1 MKKVICMLLALVMML
16 TVFVGCAKSGES
28 QTADTPTQANAPES
42 AEAESSKDADSDES
56 ANQPEASAEPI
67 TLTFWTPTWRQA
79 AEEAIIADFMEKHPN
94 IKIEATYLSS
104 ADIKTNTKI
113 AASSNTLPDMWY
125 NWGGSF
131 ADYYAKNGLCLDLTD
146 YAAEHNWSERFL
158 AGALEQATYDGKI
171 IGLPQNL
178 IALTVYY
185 RTDLFEQCGIE
196 VPTTLDELEQACQTL
211 VDNGITPFATYG
223 DGVMRTQEALV
234 ECYGTEEEHDNLL
247 LLRESWAGNEA
258 VTESWTKLKEWID
271 KGYFPSS
278 VLTEDSNSSNMLVF
292 SGQCA
297 MTIENPAFCSQI
309 IANGDDINNYGWF
322 PFPTTSGRLSAY
334 AKLCQFNANITPE
347 KLEAAMLF
355 WDYYYS
361 EESIAAHES
370 IEQPTATIGVAL
382 PESFQLVD
390 GLLDLIDEK
399 GTYCVTDLKIPAEIM
414 STYFAV
420 SDGVVLGTVTPED
433 AGTQIQS
440 AIDSYLANQ

>member
-1 MKKVICMLLALVMML
+1 MKKVICMLLALLMML
-16 TVFVGCAKSGES
+16 AVFAGCAKQSET
-28 QTADTPTQANAPES
+28 QTTDTPAQTDTQTPAETTDEPAPAEDTAD
-42 AEAESSKDADSDES
+42 
-56 ANQPEASAEPI
+56 QPASEEPI

-79 AEEAIIADFMEKHPN
+79 AEEAIIADFEAKYPN

-125 NWGGSF
+125 NWGGAF
-131 ADYYAKNGLCLDLTD
+131 ADYYAENGLCLDLTD
-146 YAAEHNWSERFL
+146 YANEHNWSDRFL

-178 IALTVYY
+178 IALVVFY
-185 RTDLFEQCGIE
+185 RKDLLEQNGIE
-196 VPTTLDELEQACQTL
+196 IPTTLEELEAACQTL
-211 VDNGITPFATYG
+211 VDNGVTPFATYG
-223 DGVMRTQEALV
+223 NAIMRTQEALV

-247 LLRESWAGNEA
+247 LMRESWDGNEA
-258 VTESWTKLKEWID
+258 VTKSWEKVKEWID

-334 AKLCQFNANITPE
+334 AKLCQFNANISDE

-361 EESIAAHES
+361 AESVAAHDS
-370 IEQPTATIGVAL
+370 IEQPTATIGVEL

-399 GTYCVTDLKIPAEIM
+399 GTYCVTDLKVPAEVM

-420 SDGVVLGTVTPED
+420 SDGVVLGTVAPEEAD
-433 AGTQIQS
+433 AQIQA